1 MTRDFLGRVY
11 FLLHGGI
18 MDLSH
23 SKKITTAGLLI
34 TLGIIFGDIGT
45 SPLYTFQTIMTEG
58 GKVTTELVIGAIS
71 CVFWT
76 LTLQTTFKYVFI
88 TLQADNKG
96 EGGVFSLYALVRRY
110 GKKLVYPAIIGA
122 GTLLADGIITPPIS
136 VTSAIEGLGSVHG
149 LETVIVPGNS
159 LVVEVVLVILLL
171 LFVFQRFGTKI
182 VGGSFGPIMLVW
194 FSMLAILGINQIIH
208 YPMVLKALSPHY
220 GLELLI
226 RHPKGFW
233 LLGAVFLCTTGAE
246 ALYSDLGHCGRR
258 NIQISWI
265 FVKIALVL
273 NYLGQGAWVLLQHKD
288 SLGGANPF
296 FAIVPHSFLIP
307 SVFIA
312 MAASIIASQALISGS
327 FTLINEAISLN
338 FWPKVTVKFPT
349 DVRGQIYI
357 PSINWILCTGCFLV
371 VLYFRTSESMTAAY
385 GFSITVAMLM
395 TTILMY
401 YFLRYVKHLSIWI
414 VIPILIV
421 FISVEGS
428 FFVANAV
435 KLVKRLFFLVFEI
448 GLISTMYVW
457 YHARKINNR
466 YLHFIDLGEHI
477 PLLENLSKDE
487 SIPKFSTH
495 LIYLTKA
502 NRPTQIEEKILYSI
516 FSHNPKRADVYWFVH
531 IERTDEPYTMEYGV
545 EELKSDKVIRVEFRL
560 GFRVQQR
567 VGMMFRRVVTE
578 MICNKELDVVS
589 RFPSLKKHN
598 IAEDFR
604 FVILEK
610 FLSYDNEFSVKEGFI
625 LNTYFSIKKLA
636 LAEEKAFGLDSSETV
651 VEKLPLIVVPSTKI
665 NLHRAY
671 YRIHR

>member
-1 MTRDFLGRVY
+1 
-11 FLLHGGI
+11 
-18 MDLSH
+18 MDQSH
-23 SKKITTAGLLI
+23 SRRITTAGLLI
-34 TLGIIFGDIGT
+34 TLGIIYGDIGT

-58 GKVTTELVIGAIS
+58 GKATAELVLGAIS

-88 TLQADNKG
+88 TLKADNKG

-122 GTLLADGIITPPIS
+122 GTLLADGIITPPIT
-136 VTSAIEGLGSVHG
+136 VTSAIEGLNMVHG
-149 LETVIVPGNS
+149 MENVIFPGNN
-159 LVVEVVLVILLL
+159 LVVEAVLVILLL
-171 LFVFQRFGTKI
+171 LFLFQRFGTKV
-182 VGGSFGPIMLVW
+182 VGGSFGPIMFVW
-194 FSMLAILGINQIIH
+194 FSMLAILGLNQIMH
-208 YPMVLKALSPHY
+208 YPTVLKALSPVY

-246 ALYSDLGHCGRR
+246 ALYSDLGHCGRK
-258 NIQISWI
+258 NIQVSWI
-265 FVKIALVL
+265 FVKTTLVL
-273 NYLGQGAWVLLQHKD
+273 NYLGQGAWVLMQHTND
-288 SLGGANPF
+288 LHGANPF
-296 FAIVPHSFLIP
+296 FSIVPHWFLLP
-307 SVFIA
+307 SIFIA
-312 MAASIIASQALISGS
+312 TAASIIASQALISGS

-349 DVRGQIYI
+349 DIRGQIYI
-357 PSINWILCTGCFLV
+357 PSINWILCLGCFLV
-371 VLYFRTSESMTAAY
+371 VLYFRTSEAMTAAY

-395 TTILMY
+395 TTILIFF
-401 YFLRYVKHLSIWI
+401 FLRRTKHLPLWL
-414 VIPILIV
+414 VIPILVV
-421 FISVEGS
+421 FVTVESS

-435 KLVKRLFFLVFEI
+435 KIVKRLFFLVFEF
-448 GLISTMYVW
+448 GLIFTMYIW
-457 YHARKINNR
+457 YNARKINNR
-466 YLHFIDLGEHI
+466 FLNFIDLNEHI
-477 PLLENLSKDE
+477 PLLEALSRDE
-487 SIPKFSTH
+487 SVPKFTSH

-502 NRPTQIEEKILYSI
+502 NRAHQIEEKILYSI

-545 EELKSDKVIRVEFRL
+545 EELMNDKVIRVEFRL

-567 VGMMFRRVVTE
+567 VGMMFRKVVME
-578 MICNKELDVVS
+578 MITNKELDVVS

-610 FLSYDNEFSVKEGFI
+610 FLSYDNEFSVREGFI
-625 LNTYFSIKKLA
+625 LNTYFSMKKLA

-651 VEKLPLIVVPSTKI
+651 VEKLPMVVAPVSKI
-665 NLHRAY
+665 NLQRAY
-671 YRIHR
+671 YRMHR

>member
-1 MTRDFLGRVY
+1 
-11 FLLHGGI
+11 
-18 MDLSH
+18 MDSSH
-23 SKKITTAGLLI
+23 ARKVSTAGLLI

-45 SPLYTFQTIMTEG
+45 SPLYTFQTIMAEG
-58 GKVTTELVIGAIS
+58 GKVSEELVLGAIS

-88 TLQADNKG
+88 TLKADNRG

-136 VTSAIEGLGSVHG
+136 VTSAIEGLNSVHG
-149 LETVIVPGNS
+149 MENVIVPGNN
-159 LVVEVVLVILLL
+159 LVIEVVLVIILL
-171 LFVFQRFGTKI
+171 LFVFQRFGTKV
-182 VGGSFGPIMLVW
+182 VGGAFGPIMFVW
-194 FSMLAILGINQIIH
+194 FSMLALLGINQIMH
-208 YPMVLKALSPHY
+208 YPMVLRALSPHY

-226 RHPKGFW
+226 RHPNGFW

-246 ALYSDLGHCGRR
+246 ALYSDLGHCGRK

-265 FVKIALVL
+265 FVKTTLVL
-273 NYLGQGAWVLLQHKD
+273 NYLGQGAWVLLQHKN
-288 SLGGANPF
+288 SLGGINPF
-296 FAIVPHSFLIP
+296 FAIVPHWFLIP

-312 MAASIIASQALISGS
+312 TAASIIASQALISGS

-357 PSINWILCTGCFLV
+357 PSINWILCLGCFLV
-371 VLYFRTSESMTAAY
+371 VLYFRTSEAMTAAY

-401 YFLRYVKHLSIWI
+401 WFLRRTKHLSMWL
-414 VIPILIV
+414 VVPILIV
-421 FISVEGS
+421 FVSVES
-428 FFVANAV
+428 AFFVANAV
-435 KLVKRLFFLVFEI
+435 KIVKRLFFLVFEF
-448 GLISTMYVW
+448 GLIFTMYVW
-457 YHARKINNR
+457 YNARKINNR
-466 YLHFIDLGEHI
+466 FLNFIDLHEHI
-477 PLLENLSKDE
+477 PLLESLSKDE
-487 SIPKFSTH
+487 TIPKFTSH

-502 NRPTQIEEKILYSI
+502 NRASQIEEKILYSI

-545 EELKSDKVIRVEFRL
+545 EELMNDKVIRVEFRL

-567 VGMMFRRVVTE
+567 VSLMFRKVVME

-610 FLSYDNEFSVKEGFI
+610 FLSFDNEFSVRDGFI
-625 LNTYFSIKKLA
+625 LNTYFSMKKIA
-636 LAEEKAFGLDSSETV
+636 LAEEKAFGLDSSETI
-651 VEKLPLIVVPSTKI
+651 VEKLPLVVAPVTKI
-665 NLHRAY
+665 NLNRAY
-671 YRIHR
+671 YRIHH